1 MQEKIKKQRR
11 PYTKNAKNSKKQ
23 KKFRKNKGGV
33 NVEPVKK

>member
-23 KKFRKNKGGV
+23 KKISKKQGGC
-33 NVEPVKK
+33 EC